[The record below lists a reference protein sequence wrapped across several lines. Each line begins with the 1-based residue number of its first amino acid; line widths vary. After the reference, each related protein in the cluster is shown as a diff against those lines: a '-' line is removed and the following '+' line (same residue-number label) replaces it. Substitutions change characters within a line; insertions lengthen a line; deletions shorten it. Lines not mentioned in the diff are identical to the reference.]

1 LDRTDGNALIVVDEI
16 QSIIPGVLEVLAPAL
31 DDTFPGFARQ
41 ELEIYTNIPFPQTRY
56 IPIHTGKEAEVCD
69 ENGYCHSDDSSQHQR
84 PSSSPSNS
92 PSFLPSSFSSATSS
106 LSSLLGSTM
115 TTKEVVRRHSTGKAI
130 FLFISDIGVDSMTNL
145 LMKAGDRSSIST
157 YELRNEIKKCLDK
170 QWERLNF
177 GKSINEVI
185 PYLPLEPQHIEAI
198 FFSKIHKFATKYQLN
213 KWLSLEIEEDVILYL
228 TSSDFIGYN
237 KSSKAV
243 SDNITGNNKKV
254 VKLFARHGAR
264 SLEKGGP
271 LQDLESL
278 LYSFKRP
285 GMNNSCELYIFFTLT
300 ILFCPCSSYLLLS
313 LSVAVLRSYSSYW
326 YDNIRDF

>member
-1 LDRTDGNALIVVDEI
+1 LIKTDGNALIVLDEI
-16 QSIIPGVLEVLAPAL
+16 QSIMPGVLEVLAPAL
-31 DDTFPGFARQ
+31 DDTFPGFSRQ
-41 ELEIYTNIPFPQTRY
+41 ELEIYTTIPFPHTRY
-56 IPIHTGKEAEVCD
+56 VPIHTGKEAEVCD
-69 ENGYCHSDDSSQHQR
+69 ENGFCYSHDGGQQQQR
-84 PSSSPSNS
+84 PSSSPSHS

-106 LSSLLGSTM
+106 LSSLLGSTT

-130 FLFISDIGVDSMTNL
+130 FLFISDIGVDAMTNL

-157 YELRNEIKKCLDK
+157 YELRNEIKRSLDK

-198 FFSKIHKFATKYQLN
+198 FFSKIQKIAIKYQLRR
-213 KWLSLEIEEDVILYL
+213 WLSLETEEDVILYL

-237 KSSKAV
+237 KSTKAI
-243 SDNITGNNKKV
+243 SESKKV

-264 SLEKGGP
+264 SLEKSGP
-271 LQDLESL
+271 LQDLEGL

-285 GMNNSCELYIFFTLT
+285 GI
-300 ILFCPCSSYLLLS
+300 
-313 LSVAVLRSYSSYW
+313 VL
-326 YDNIRDF
+326 